1 MRARALI
8 ALLAV
13 AGLTACGGGSHAPAI
28 ATDRAAVAAAIASS
42 RPIGRGPR
50 FQPPT
55 PNRPVRGCRPALGAR
70 YGAHVEL
77 YAQDRVVLFPAGIG
91 TEPPR
96 RSQGGRILRARC
108 YGPVVTLEPTGLV
121 LVAPGSRATLGDLF
135 AAWGAPLGRDR
146 AASFRGPVR
155 AFVGGHRW
163 TRSPAAIPLSQHAV
177 IVVEIGPFV
186 PPHRQ
191 YAFPP
196 GT

>member
-1 MRARALI
+1 M
-8 ALLAV
+8 LLV
-13 AGLTACGGGSHAPAI
+13 GCGHAEPA
-28 ATDRAAVAAAIASS
+28 APPTDRAAVAAAIASS

-55 PNRPVRGCRPALGAR
+55 PNRPVRGCRPALGPR
-70 YGAHVEL
+70 HGAHVEL
-77 YAQDRVVLFPAGIG
+77 YAADRVVLFPAGIG

-96 RSQGGRILRARC
+96 RTQGGRILRARC

-135 AAWGAPLGRDR
+135 AAWGMPLARDR
-146 AASFRGPVR
+146 VASFRGAVR
-155 AFVGGHRW
+155 AYVGGHRW
-163 TRSPAAIPLSQHAV
+163 TRPVAAIPLSRHAV

-186 PPHRQ
+186 PPHHQ

-196 GT
+196 GA